1 MVAIFQD
8 TEYTCDYY
16 VMRINANQLK
26 VIEYLRDN
34 RIIDEAFNV
43 KIVDDD
49 DEAIQNIS
57 PVLLAD
63 DIDLTKEE
71 EE

>member
-1 MVAIFQD
+1 MVAIMQD

-16 VMRINANQLK
+16 VLRINANQLK

-63 DIDLTKEE
+63 DIDLTNEKE
-71 EE
+71 

>member
-16 VMRINANQLK
+16 IMRINANQLK

-63 DIDLTKEE
+63 DIDLTKGKE
-71 EE
+71 

>member
-8 TEYTCDYY
+8 VEYTCDYY
-16 VMRINANQLK
+16 IMRINANQLK
-26 VIEYLRDN
+26 VIEYLQDN
-34 RIIDEAFNV
+34 SIIDEAFNV

-49 DEAIQNIS
+49 DEAIQKIS

-63 DIDLTKEE
+63 DIDLTKEKE
-71 EE
+71 

>member
-1 MVAIFQD
+1 MIAIMQD

-16 VMRINANQLK
+16 VLRIDANQLK

-63 DIDLTKEE
+63 DIDLTNEKE
-71 EE
+71 

>member
-16 VMRINANQLK
+16 IMRINANQLK

-71 EE
+71 E